1 MAGEKLRPIDR
12 ILEVLY
18 SLAAVPVLLGALFK
32 ITHKSPIGNPNTWL
46 EVGLYTEAF
55 VFLTFAIRYAFFPPK
70 KVDELGNSADDANG
84 SKVIIAGSGVGTITS
99 GGYAGTP
106 PATAAS
112 GSGAAYVPQGQM
124 DRLFQNTDITPES
137 IQKLSDGF
145 KSLENTLNKLGTASG
160 SIVDTEEY
168 AQKMKEA
175 TASLNNLNT
184 FYGKLSEA
192 SAAIADSAEDAQKT
206 QKEMSALAA
215 NLAKLNQIYGSMITA
230 MQGKTI
236 N

>member
-32 ITHKSPIGNPNTWL
+32 ITHKSPIGDPNTWL

-55 VFLTFAIRYAFFPPK
+55 VFLTFALRYAFFPPK
-70 KVDELGNSADDANG
+70 KVDELGNSADDNG
-84 SKVIIAGSGVGTITS
+84 HDRVIVTGSGGGSVIS
-99 GGYAGTP
+99 GGNLQGVPAVAVAGGG
-106 PATAAS
+106 
-112 GSGAAYVPQGQM
+112 GSTYVPQGQM
-124 DRLFQNTDITPES
+124 DRLFQHTDITPES

-145 KSLENTLNKLGTASG
+145 KSLENTLSKLSSASG
-160 SIVDTEEY
+160 SIVNTDEY
-168 AQKMKEA
+168 AQKMQEA
-175 TASLNNLNT
+175 TTSLNNLNT

-206 QKEMSALAA
+206 QKEMAALAT
-215 NLAKLNQIYGSMITA
+215 NLAKLNQIYGGMITA
-230 MQGKTI
+230 MQGK
-236 N
+236 NS

>member
-55 VFLTFAIRYAFFPPK
+55 VFLTFAIRYAFFPPR
-70 KVDELGNSADDANG
+70 KVDELGNSADEMNGNG
-84 SKVIIAGSGVGTITS
+84 SQVIITGSGGSVAAGNIQ
-99 GGYAGTP
+99 GTP
-106 PATAAS
+106 AVAVA
-112 GSGAAYVPQGQM
+112 GGGNAYVPQGQM
-124 DRLFQNTDITPES
+124 DRLFQHTDITPES

-145 KSLENTLNKLGTASG
+145 KSLENTLSKLSSASG
-160 SIVDTEEY
+160 SIVNTDEY
-168 AQKMKEA
+168 AQKMQEA

-206 QKEMSALAA
+206 QKEMAALAT
-215 NLAKLNQIYGSMITA
+215 NLAKLNQIYGGMITA
-230 MQGKTI
+230 MQGK
-236 N
+236 NS

>member
-70 KVDELGNSADDANG
+70 KVDELGNATDDGNG
-84 SKVIIAGSGVGTITS
+84 SGVIIAGTGGSAVTS
-99 GGYAGTP
+99 
-106 PATAAS
+106 AS
-112 GSGAAYVPQGQM
+112 YTGAAATGGTVYGPQGQM

-145 KSLENTLNKLGTASG
+145 KSLETTLHKLSTASG
-160 SIVDTEEY
+160 SIVNTDAY
-168 AQKMKEA
+168 AQKMQEA
-175 TASLNNLNT
+175 TASLDNLNT

-192 SAAIADSAEDAQKT
+192 SSAIADSAEDAQKT
-206 QKEMSALAA
+206 QREMAALAT
-215 NLAKLNQIYGSMITA
+215 NLAKLNQIYGGMITA
-230 MQGKTI
+230 MQGKTS